1 MVPITANRRVQC
13 KSTIG
18 GIKKAFLAPY
28 KKVQRSE
35 IIYDGVSLLGF
46 PETFFYTFDLI
57 QGPAFLQQQNEN
69 EGGKYFDVSLSLNF
83 NKITAFDNLQFQKL
97 LKKDYF
103 LIVLDSNDNY
113 FLLGFRNG
121 ITAESL
127 KTTTTQFT
135 IDFKGMEEEFAPFVN
150 DIMGTDIITV
160 EGLNYI
166 FQDGNDFIFQND
178 TNYIFQ

>member
-1 MVPITANRRVQC
+1 MVPIRANRQVQC

-18 GIKKAFLAPY
+18 GIKKVFLAPY

-35 IIYDGVSLLGF
+35 ITYDGVSLIEF
-46 PETFFYTFDLI
+46 PETFFYTFDLL

-69 EGGKYFDVSLSLNF
+69 EGGKSFDVSLSLTF

-103 LIVLDSNDNY
+103 LIILDSNGDY

-121 ITAESL
+121 LTAESL
-127 KTTTTQFT
+127 KVNTTQYI

-166 FQDGNDFIFQND
+166 FQDGKDFIFQND
-178 TNYIFQ
+178 INYIFQ